1 MIEQQITLCSNGR
14 AVLSGYSGGLLLGY
28 AHNTGVYRLRVVCSG
43 EWDGT
48 TVVAFWHLPGPAG
61 PLTTLVADGAVE
73 VPALV
78 TAQGGSGTVTFE
90 GSDGTRTV
98 TSASVPYRVLSN
110 SGTTDHALPE
120 PGSPAWQQFL
130 QQVKRELRN
139 AASGLSDEERGLIL
153 ALFRHAVYDNGEML
167 PYYNALAAIWS
178 GSSLPDVPP
187 TPSQPDT
194 PDPPNNGLPTPLY
207 KLAAPKTFAP
217 ANKEF
222 IDTGLKLFET
232 VNDAMELTLLATFS
246 VAAGTYS
253 GSSPAALFDCFSEGD
268 NNDLR
273 GILGCTWANGN
284 FGVNVYRSSG
294 ASNTL
299 VDDTKL
305 QLAIQIKGG
314 KYRMTQNGTFGAW
327 NSISNYGTDKTV
339 SRSLLIGTSWGDGA
353 TKRFYFGGTVYDF
366 QIYGK
371 ALTDAQVKTLLAEG
385 SSLPD
390 VPPTPSQPET
400 PSTSVT
406 VPGETAVYELTTP
419 TDFKIAEGKYIDT
432 GVKLFE
438 DISAQPTWTIL
449 LDSTDFSRLKSLS
462 TSPVMFHCG
471 AKEADGFLSIM
482 AWQNGGVHFNLY
494 GVDTLLGWWGGS
506 TSAYLRMCLQIKG
519 NQYKLK
525 QNYDTTESSWTDI
538 PNYSKSI
545 DATLLL
551 GAYRN
556 DNGTIGRFWEGN
568 LNKFAVYNKLLTDEQ
583 IKTFMEAK

>member
-110 SGTTDHALPE
+110 SGTTDPTLPE
-120 PGSPAWQQFL
+120 PGTPAWQQFL
-130 QQVKRELRN
+130 QQVKQELRN

-167 PYYNALAAIWS
+167 PHYNALAALWS
-178 GSSLPDVPP
+178 
-187 TPSQPDT
+187 
-194 PDPPNNGLPTPLY
+194 
-207 KLAAPKTFAP
+207 
-217 ANKEF
+217 
-222 IDTGLKLFET
+222 
-232 VNDAMELTLLATFS
+232 
-246 VAAGTYS
+246 
-253 GSSPAALFDCFSEGD
+253 
-268 NNDLR
+268 
-273 GILGCTWANGN
+273 
-284 FGVNVYRSSG
+284 
-294 ASNTL
+294 
-299 VDDTKL
+299 
-305 QLAIQIKGG
+305 
-314 KYRMTQNGTFGAW
+314 
-327 NSISNYGTDKTV
+327 
-339 SRSLLIGTSWGDGA
+339 
-353 TKRFYFGGTVYDF
+353 
-366 QIYGK
+366 
-371 ALTDAQVKTLLAEG
+371 G

-400 PSTSVT
+400 PSTPAT

-432 GVKLFE
+432 GVKLFA

-449 LDSTDFSRLKSLS
+449 LDSTDFASLRGL
-462 TSPVMFHCG
+462 TSSAALFHCG
-471 AKEADGFLSIM
+471 TSDDNNLRVI
-482 AWQNGGVHFNLY
+482 AWSNGGVHFNLY
-494 GVDTLLGWWGGS
+494 GVDTQLGWWVGS
-506 TSAYLRMCLQIKG
+506 SSAYLRMCLQIRG
-519 NQYKLK
+519 NQYKLS
-525 QNYDTTESSWTDI
+525 YDTTEGSWTDI
-538 PNYSKSI
+538 PNYSANI

-551 GAYRN
+551 GAYRE

>member
-1 MIEQQITLCSNGR
+1 MKYQKQSWTDGQTTVYAANMQHIEQGIADAAEAINELEQHP
-14 AVLSGYSGGLLLGY
+14 GGSTVNLTIG
-28 AHNTGVYRLRVVCSG
+28 TVTSG
-43 EWDGT
+43 ETASASITNGKLNLVLPRGAVGPQGPEGPKGAAGAQGEQGPKGGT
-48 TVVAFWHLPGPAG
+48 GPAG
-61 PLTTLVADGAVE
+61 PG
-73 VPALV
+73 
-78 TAQGGSGTVTFE
+78 F
-90 GSDGTRTV
+90 
-98 TSASVPYRVLSN
+98 
-110 SGTTDHALPE
+110 TD
-120 PGSPAWQQFL
+120 
-130 QQVKRELRN
+130 
-139 AASGLSDEERGLIL
+139 AAKGYIL
-153 ALFRHAVYDNGEML
+153 ALFE
-167 PYYNALAAIWS
+167 NAAYKNDTMQATYAALKAEWGMGS
-178 GSSLPDVPP
+178 GTTV
-187 TPSQPDT
+187 TPSDT
-194 PDPPNNGLPTPLY
+194 LPTPIY
-207 KLAAPKTFAP
+207 KLAAQKTFVQSK
-217 ANKEF
+217 KEF
-222 IDTGLKLFET
+222 IDTGIKPFET

-246 VAAGTYS
+246 VAAGTYT
-253 GSSPAALFDCFSEGD
+253 GSSPAALFDCFNDSD
-268 NNDLR
+268 NDQR
-273 GILGCTWANGN
+273 GIMGCTWANGN
-284 FGVNVYRSSG
+284 FGVNVYKSAG

-339 SRSLLIGTSWGDGA
+339 SKSLIIGASWGDGTA
-353 TKRFYFGGTVYDF
+353 KRFYFGGTVYDF
-366 QIYGK
+366 QVYGK
-371 ALTDAQVKTLLAEG
+371 ALTDAQVKTLLAAG
-385 SSLPD
+385 LGDST
-390 VPPTPSQPET
+390 VTPSQPET
-400 PSTSVT
+400 PSTPVT
-406 VPGETAVYELTTP
+406 VPGETAVYELTKA

-449 LDSTDFSRLKSLS
+449 LDSTDFSRLKNLS

-494 GVDTLLGWWGGS
+494 GVDKLLGWFGGS
-506 TSAYLRMCLQIKG
+506 TSAYIRMCLQIKG

-525 QNYDTTESSWTDI
+525 LNYDTEEGSWTDI
-538 PNYSKSI
+538 PNYSKNI

>member
-48 TVVAFWHLPGPAG
+48 TVAAFWHLPGPSE
-61 PLTTLVADGAVE
+61 PLTTLVADGTVE

-98 TSASVPYRVLSN
+98 TSASVPYRVLTN
-110 SGTTDHALPE
+110 SGTTDPTLPE
-120 PGSPAWQQFL
+120 PGTPAWQQFL

-167 PYYNALAAIWS
+167 PHYNALAALWS

-194 PDPPNNGLPTPLY
+194 PSTP
-207 KLAAPKTFAP
+207 
-217 ANKEF
+217 
-222 IDTGLKLFET
+222 
-232 VNDAMELTLLATFS
+232 
-246 VAAGTYS
+246 
-253 GSSPAALFDCFSEGD
+253 
-268 NNDLR
+268 
-273 GILGCTWANGN
+273 
-284 FGVNVYRSSG
+284 
-294 ASNTL
+294 
-299 VDDTKL
+299 
-305 QLAIQIKGG
+305 
-314 KYRMTQNGTFGAW
+314 
-327 NSISNYGTDKTV
+327 
-339 SRSLLIGTSWGDGA
+339 
-353 TKRFYFGGTVYDF
+353 
-366 QIYGK
+366 
-371 ALTDAQVKTLLAEG
+371 
-385 SSLPD
+385 
-390 VPPTPSQPET
+390 
-400 PSTSVT
+400 VT

-432 GVKLFE
+432 GVKLFA

-449 LDSTDFSRLKSLS
+449 LESTDFSRLKNLS

-471 AKEADGFLSIM
+471 AKEADGFVSIM

-494 GVDTLLGWWGGS
+494 GMDKLLGWFGGS

-525 QNYDTTESSWTDI
+525 LEMKNDTADSSWTDI
-538 PNYSKSI
+538 PNYSKNI

-551 GAYRN
+551 GAYRD

-568 LNKFAVYNKLLTDEQ
+568 LNKFAVYSKLLTDEQ

>member
-28 AHNTGVYRLRVVCSG
+28 THNTGVYRLRVVCSG

-48 TVVAFWHLPGPAG
+48 TVVAFWHLPGPAE

-110 SGTTDHALPE
+110 SGTTDPTLPE
-120 PGSPAWQQFL
+120 PGTPAWQQFL

-167 PYYNALAAIWS
+167 PHYNALAALWS
-178 GSSLPDVPP
+178 GSSLPD
-187 TPSQPDT
+187 
-194 PDPPNNGLPTPLY
+194 
-207 KLAAPKTFAP
+207 
-217 ANKEF
+217 
-222 IDTGLKLFET
+222 I
-232 VNDAMELTLLATFS
+232 
-246 VAAGTYS
+246 
-253 GSSPAALFDCFSEGD
+253 
-268 NNDLR
+268 
-273 GILGCTWANGN
+273 
-284 FGVNVYRSSG
+284 
-294 ASNTL
+294 
-299 VDDTKL
+299 
-305 QLAIQIKGG
+305 
-314 KYRMTQNGTFGAW
+314 
-327 NSISNYGTDKTV
+327 
-339 SRSLLIGTSWGDGA
+339 
-353 TKRFYFGGTVYDF
+353 
-366 QIYGK
+366 
-371 ALTDAQVKTLLAEG
+371 
-385 SSLPD
+385 
-390 VPPTPSQPET
+390 PPTPSQPEK

-419 TDFKIAEGKYIDT
+419 TVFKTAEKKYIDT
-432 GVKLFE
+432 GVKLFK

-449 LDSTDFSRLKSLS
+449 LDSTDFASLKGLASSAAL
-462 TSPVMFHCG
+462 FHCG
-471 AKEADGFLSIM
+471 TSDDSNIRVI
-482 AWQNGGVHFNLY
+482 AWKNGGVYFNLY
-494 GVDTLLGWWGGS
+494 GVDTQLGWWVGS
-506 TSAYLRMCLQIKG
+506 SSAYLRMCLQIRG
-519 NQYKLK
+519 NQYKLS
-525 QNYDTTESSWTDI
+525 YDTTEGSWTNI
-538 PNYSKSI
+538 PNYSANI

-551 GAYRN
+551 GAYRE

>member
-48 TVVAFWHLPGPAG
+48 TVAAFWHLPGPSE

-98 TSASVPYRVLSN
+98 TSASVPYRVLNN
-110 SGTTDHALPE
+110 SGTTDPTLPE
-120 PGSPAWQQFL
+120 PGTPAWQQFL

-167 PYYNALAAIWS
+167 PHYNALAALWS
-178 GSSLPDVPP
+178 
-187 TPSQPDT
+187 
-194 PDPPNNGLPTPLY
+194 
-207 KLAAPKTFAP
+207 
-217 ANKEF
+217 
-222 IDTGLKLFET
+222 
-232 VNDAMELTLLATFS
+232 
-246 VAAGTYS
+246 
-253 GSSPAALFDCFSEGD
+253 
-268 NNDLR
+268 
-273 GILGCTWANGN
+273 
-284 FGVNVYRSSG
+284 
-294 ASNTL
+294 
-299 VDDTKL
+299 
-305 QLAIQIKGG
+305 
-314 KYRMTQNGTFGAW
+314 
-327 NSISNYGTDKTV
+327 
-339 SRSLLIGTSWGDGA
+339 
-353 TKRFYFGGTVYDF
+353 
-366 QIYGK
+366 
-371 ALTDAQVKTLLAEG
+371 G

-400 PSTSVT
+400 PSTPVT
-406 VPGETAVYELTTP
+406 VPGETAVYELTKA
-419 TDFKIAEGKYIDT
+419 TDFKIADEKYIDT

-449 LDSTDFSRLKSLS
+449 LESTDFSRLKNLS

-471 AKEADGFLSIM
+471 AKEADGFISIM

-494 GVDTLLGWWGGS
+494 GVDKLLGWFGGS

-525 QNYDTTESSWTDI
+525 LKMKNDTEEGSWTDI
-538 PNYSKSI
+538 PNYSKNI

-551 GAYRN
+551 GAYRD

-568 LNKFAVYNKLLTDEQ
+568 LNKFAVYSKLLTDEQ

>member
-14 AVLSGYSGGLLLGY
+14 AVLSGYSGELLLGY

-48 TVVAFWHLPGPAG
+48 TVVAFWHLPGPAE

-110 SGTTDHALPE
+110 SGTTDPTLPE
-120 PGSPAWQQFL
+120 PGTPAWQQFL
-130 QQVKRELRN
+130 QQVKQELRN
-139 AASGLSDEERGLIL
+139 AASGLSDEERGHIL

-167 PYYNALAAIWS
+167 PHYNALAALWS
-178 GSSLPDVPP
+178 
-187 TPSQPDT
+187 
-194 PDPPNNGLPTPLY
+194 
-207 KLAAPKTFAP
+207 
-217 ANKEF
+217 
-222 IDTGLKLFET
+222 
-232 VNDAMELTLLATFS
+232 
-246 VAAGTYS
+246 
-253 GSSPAALFDCFSEGD
+253 
-268 NNDLR
+268 
-273 GILGCTWANGN
+273 
-284 FGVNVYRSSG
+284 
-294 ASNTL
+294 
-299 VDDTKL
+299 
-305 QLAIQIKGG
+305 
-314 KYRMTQNGTFGAW
+314 
-327 NSISNYGTDKTV
+327 
-339 SRSLLIGTSWGDGA
+339 
-353 TKRFYFGGTVYDF
+353 
-366 QIYGK
+366 
-371 ALTDAQVKTLLAEG
+371 G

-400 PSTSVT
+400 PSTPAT

-419 TDFKIAEGKYIDT
+419 TVFKTAEKKYIDT

-449 LDSTDFSRLKSLS
+449 LDSTDFASLRGL
-462 TSPVMFHCG
+462 TSSAALFHCG
-471 AKEADGFLSIM
+471 TSDDSNLRVI
-482 AWQNGGVHFNLY
+482 AWSNGGVYFNLY
-494 GVDTLLGWWGGS
+494 GVDTQLGWWVGS
-506 TSAYLRMCLQIKG
+506 SSAYLRMCLQIRG
-519 NQYKLK
+519 NQYKLS
-525 QNYDTTESSWTDI
+525 YDTTEGSWTDI
-538 PNYSKSI
+538 PNYSANI

-551 GAYRN
+551 GAYRE

>member
-48 TVVAFWHLPGPAG
+48 TVVAFWHLPGPAE

-98 TSASVPYRVLSN
+98 TSASVPYRVLIN
-110 SGTTDHALPE
+110 SGTTDPTLPE
-120 PGSPAWQQFL
+120 PGTPAWQQFL

-167 PYYNALAAIWS
+167 PHYNALAALWS
-178 GSSLPDVPP
+178 
-187 TPSQPDT
+187 
-194 PDPPNNGLPTPLY
+194 
-207 KLAAPKTFAP
+207 
-217 ANKEF
+217 
-222 IDTGLKLFET
+222 
-232 VNDAMELTLLATFS
+232 
-246 VAAGTYS
+246 
-253 GSSPAALFDCFSEGD
+253 
-268 NNDLR
+268 
-273 GILGCTWANGN
+273 
-284 FGVNVYRSSG
+284 
-294 ASNTL
+294 
-299 VDDTKL
+299 
-305 QLAIQIKGG
+305 
-314 KYRMTQNGTFGAW
+314 
-327 NSISNYGTDKTV
+327 
-339 SRSLLIGTSWGDGA
+339 
-353 TKRFYFGGTVYDF
+353 
-366 QIYGK
+366 
-371 ALTDAQVKTLLAEG
+371 G

-400 PSTSVT
+400 PSTPVT

-419 TDFKIAEGKYIDT
+419 TVFKTAEKKYIDT
-432 GVKLFE
+432 GVKLFA

-449 LDSTDFSRLKSLS
+449 LDSTDFASLKGLASSAAL
-462 TSPVMFHCG
+462 FHCG
-471 AKEADGFLSIM
+471 TSDDSNLRVI
-482 AWQNGGVHFNLY
+482 AWSNGGVYFNLY
-494 GVDTLLGWWGGS
+494 GVDTQLGWWVGS
-506 TSAYLRMCLQIKG
+506 SSAYLRMCLQIKG
-519 NQYKLK
+519 NQYKLS
-525 QNYDTTESSWTDI
+525 YDTTEGSWTNI
-538 PNYSKSI
+538 PNYSANI
-545 DATLLL
+545 NATLLL
-551 GAYRN
+551 GAYRE

>member
-48 TVVAFWHLPGPAG
+48 TVVAFWHLPGPAE

-78 TAQGGSGTVTFE
+78 TAQCGSGTVTFE

-110 SGTTDHALPE
+110 SGTTDPTLPE
-120 PGSPAWQQFL
+120 PGTPAWQQFL
-130 QQVKRELRN
+130 QQVKQELRN

-167 PYYNALAAIWS
+167 PHYNALAALWS
-178 GSSLPDVPP
+178 
-187 TPSQPDT
+187 
-194 PDPPNNGLPTPLY
+194 
-207 KLAAPKTFAP
+207 
-217 ANKEF
+217 
-222 IDTGLKLFET
+222 
-232 VNDAMELTLLATFS
+232 
-246 VAAGTYS
+246 
-253 GSSPAALFDCFSEGD
+253 
-268 NNDLR
+268 
-273 GILGCTWANGN
+273 
-284 FGVNVYRSSG
+284 
-294 ASNTL
+294 
-299 VDDTKL
+299 
-305 QLAIQIKGG
+305 
-314 KYRMTQNGTFGAW
+314 
-327 NSISNYGTDKTV
+327 
-339 SRSLLIGTSWGDGA
+339 
-353 TKRFYFGGTVYDF
+353 
-366 QIYGK
+366 
-371 ALTDAQVKTLLAEG
+371 G

-400 PSTSVT
+400 PSTPAT

-419 TDFKIAEGKYIDT
+419 TVFKTAEKKYIDT
-432 GVKLFE
+432 GVKLFA

-449 LDSTDFSRLKSLS
+449 LDSTDFASLRGL
-462 TSPVMFHCG
+462 TSSAALFHCG
-471 AKEADGFLSIM
+471 TSDDSNLRVI
-482 AWQNGGVHFNLY
+482 AWSNGGVYFNLY
-494 GVDTLLGWWGGS
+494 GVDTQLGWWVGS
-506 TSAYLRMCLQIKG
+506 SSAYLRMCLQIRG
-519 NQYKLK
+519 NQYKLS
-525 QNYDTTESSWTDI
+525 YDTTEGSWTDI
-538 PNYSKSI
+538 PNYSANI

-551 GAYRN
+551 GAYRE

>member
-48 TVVAFWHLPGPAG
+48 TVLAFWHLPGPTE
-61 PLTTLVADGAVE
+61 PLITLVADGAVE

-110 SGTTDHALPE
+110 SGTTDPTLPE
-120 PGSPAWQQFL
+120 PGTPAWQQFL
-130 QQVKRELRN
+130 QQVKRELRT
-139 AASGLSDEERGLIL
+139 ASSGLSDEERGLIL
-153 ALFRHAVYDNGEML
+153 ALFRHAVYDNSEML
-167 PYYNALAAIWS
+167 PHYNALAAIWS

-187 TPSQPDT
+187 TPSQP
-194 PDPPNNGLPTPLY
+194 
-207 KLAAPKTFAP
+207 
-217 ANKEF
+217 
-222 IDTGLKLFET
+222 
-232 VNDAMELTLLATFS
+232 
-246 VAAGTYS
+246 
-253 GSSPAALFDCFSEGD
+253 
-268 NNDLR
+268 
-273 GILGCTWANGN
+273 
-284 FGVNVYRSSG
+284 
-294 ASNTL
+294 
-299 VDDTKL
+299 
-305 QLAIQIKGG
+305 
-314 KYRMTQNGTFGAW
+314 
-327 NSISNYGTDKTV
+327 
-339 SRSLLIGTSWGDGA
+339 
-353 TKRFYFGGTVYDF
+353 
-366 QIYGK
+366 
-371 ALTDAQVKTLLAEG
+371 
-385 SSLPD
+385 
-390 VPPTPSQPET
+390 ET
-400 PSTSVT
+400 PSTPVT
-406 VPGETAVYELTTP
+406 VPGETAVYELTKA

-449 LDSTDFSRLKSLS
+449 LESTDFSRLKNLS

-494 GVDTLLGWWGGS
+494 SVDTLLGWWGGS

-538 PNYSKSI
+538 PNYSKNI

-556 DNGTIGRFWEGN
+556 DDGTIGRFWEGN

>member
-14 AVLSGYSGGLLLGY
+14 AVLSGYSGELLLGY

-48 TVVAFWHLPGPAG
+48 TVVAFWHLPGPAE

-110 SGTTDHALPE
+110 SGTTDPTLPE
-120 PGSPAWQQFL
+120 PGTPAWQQFL
-130 QQVKRELRN
+130 QQVKQELRN

-167 PYYNALAAIWS
+167 PHYNALAALWS
-178 GSSLPDVPP
+178 
-187 TPSQPDT
+187 
-194 PDPPNNGLPTPLY
+194 
-207 KLAAPKTFAP
+207 
-217 ANKEF
+217 
-222 IDTGLKLFET
+222 
-232 VNDAMELTLLATFS
+232 
-246 VAAGTYS
+246 
-253 GSSPAALFDCFSEGD
+253 
-268 NNDLR
+268 
-273 GILGCTWANGN
+273 
-284 FGVNVYRSSG
+284 
-294 ASNTL
+294 
-299 VDDTKL
+299 
-305 QLAIQIKGG
+305 
-314 KYRMTQNGTFGAW
+314 
-327 NSISNYGTDKTV
+327 
-339 SRSLLIGTSWGDGA
+339 
-353 TKRFYFGGTVYDF
+353 
-366 QIYGK
+366 
-371 ALTDAQVKTLLAEG
+371 G

-400 PSTSVT
+400 PSTPAT

-419 TDFKIAEGKYIDT
+419 TVFKTAEKKYIDT
-432 GVKLFE
+432 GVKLFA

-449 LDSTDFSRLKSLS
+449 LDSTDFASLRGL
-462 TSPVMFHCG
+462 TSSAALFHCG
-471 AKEADGFLSIM
+471 TSDDSNLRVI
-482 AWQNGGVHFNLY
+482 AWSNGGVYFNLY
-494 GVDTLLGWWGGS
+494 GVDTQLGWWVGS
-506 TSAYLRMCLQIKG
+506 SSAYLRMCLQIRG
-519 NQYKLK
+519 NQYKLS
-525 QNYDTTESSWTDI
+525 YDTTEGSWTDI
-538 PNYSKSI
+538 PNYSANI

-551 GAYRN
+551 GAYRE

>member
-61 PLTTLVADGAVE
+61 PLTTPVADGAVE

-98 TSASVPYRVLSN
+98 TSASVPYRVLRN
-110 SGTTDHALPE
+110 SGTTDPTLPE
-120 PGSPAWQQFL
+120 PGTPAWQQFL
-130 QQVKRELRN
+130 QQVKQELRN

-167 PYYNALAAIWS
+167 PHYNALAALWS
-178 GSSLPDVPP
+178 
-187 TPSQPDT
+187 
-194 PDPPNNGLPTPLY
+194 
-207 KLAAPKTFAP
+207 
-217 ANKEF
+217 
-222 IDTGLKLFET
+222 
-232 VNDAMELTLLATFS
+232 
-246 VAAGTYS
+246 
-253 GSSPAALFDCFSEGD
+253 
-268 NNDLR
+268 
-273 GILGCTWANGN
+273 
-284 FGVNVYRSSG
+284 
-294 ASNTL
+294 
-299 VDDTKL
+299 
-305 QLAIQIKGG
+305 
-314 KYRMTQNGTFGAW
+314 
-327 NSISNYGTDKTV
+327 
-339 SRSLLIGTSWGDGA
+339 
-353 TKRFYFGGTVYDF
+353 
-366 QIYGK
+366 
-371 ALTDAQVKTLLAEG
+371 G

-400 PSTSVT
+400 PSTPAT

-419 TDFKIAEGKYIDT
+419 TVFKTAEKKYIDT
-432 GVKLFE
+432 GVKLFA

-449 LDSTDFSRLKSLS
+449 LDSTDFASLRGL
-462 TSPVMFHCG
+462 TSSAALFHCG
-471 AKEADGFLSIM
+471 TSDDSNLRVI
-482 AWQNGGVHFNLY
+482 AWSNGGVYFNLY
-494 GVDTLLGWWGGS
+494 GVDTQLGWWVGS
-506 TSAYLRMCLQIKG
+506 SSAYLRMCLQIRG
-519 NQYKLK
+519 NQYKLS
-525 QNYDTTESSWTDI
+525 YDTTEGSWTDI
-538 PNYSKSI
+538 PNYSANI

-551 GAYRN
+551 GAYRE

>member
-61 PLTTLVADGAVE
+61 PLTTLVADGTVE

-110 SGTTDHALPE
+110 SGTTDPTLPE
-120 PGSPAWQQFL
+120 PGTPAWQQFL

-167 PYYNALAAIWS
+167 PHYNALAALWS

-187 TPSQPDT
+187 TPSQPD
-194 PDPPNNGLPTPLY
+194 
-207 KLAAPKTFAP
+207 
-217 ANKEF
+217 
-222 IDTGLKLFET
+222 
-232 VNDAMELTLLATFS
+232 
-246 VAAGTYS
+246 
-253 GSSPAALFDCFSEGD
+253 
-268 NNDLR
+268 
-273 GILGCTWANGN
+273 
-284 FGVNVYRSSG
+284 
-294 ASNTL
+294 
-299 VDDTKL
+299 
-305 QLAIQIKGG
+305 
-314 KYRMTQNGTFGAW
+314 
-327 NSISNYGTDKTV
+327 
-339 SRSLLIGTSWGDGA
+339 
-353 TKRFYFGGTVYDF
+353 
-366 QIYGK
+366 
-371 ALTDAQVKTLLAEG
+371 
-385 SSLPD
+385 
-390 VPPTPSQPET
+390 T

-449 LDSTDFSRLKSLS
+449 LESTDFSRLKNLS

-471 AKEADGFLSIM
+471 AKEADGFVSIM

-494 GVDTLLGWWGGS
+494 GVDKLLGWFGGS

-525 QNYDTTESSWTDI
+525 LEMKNDTEEGSWTDI
-538 PNYSKSI
+538 PNYSKNI

-551 GAYRN
+551 GAYRD

-583 IKTFMEAK
+583 IKTFMEVK

>member
-48 TVVAFWHLPGPAG
+48 TVVAFWHLPGPAE

-110 SGTTDHALPE
+110 SGTTDPTLPE
-120 PGSPAWQQFL
+120 PGTPAWQQFL

-139 AASGLSDEERGLIL
+139 AAAGLSDEERGLIL

-167 PYYNALAAIWS
+167 PHYNALAALWS

-187 TPSQPDT
+187 
-194 PDPPNNGLPTPLY
+194 
-207 KLAAPKTFAP
+207 A
-217 ANKEF
+217 
-222 IDTGLKLFET
+222 
-232 VNDAMELTLLATFS
+232 
-246 VAAGTYS
+246 
-253 GSSPAALFDCFSEGD
+253 
-268 NNDLR
+268 
-273 GILGCTWANGN
+273 
-284 FGVNVYRSSG
+284 
-294 ASNTL
+294 
-299 VDDTKL
+299 
-305 QLAIQIKGG
+305 
-314 KYRMTQNGTFGAW
+314 
-327 NSISNYGTDKTV
+327 
-339 SRSLLIGTSWGDGA
+339 
-353 TKRFYFGGTVYDF
+353 
-366 QIYGK
+366 
-371 ALTDAQVKTLLAEG
+371 
-385 SSLPD
+385 
-390 VPPTPSQPET
+390 PSQPEK
-400 PSTSVT
+400 PSAPVT

-419 TDFKIAEGKYIDT
+419 TVFKTAEKKYIDT
-432 GVKLFE
+432 GVKLFA

-449 LDSTDFSRLKSLS
+449 LDSTDFASLKGL
-462 TSPVMFHCG
+462 TSSAALISCG
-471 AKEADGFLSIM
+471 TDDDRNLRVI
-482 AWQNGGVHFNLY
+482 AWSNGGVYFNLY
-494 GVDTLLGWWGGS
+494 GVDTQLGWWVGS
-506 TSAYLRMCLQIKG
+506 SSAYLRMCLQIRGK
-519 NQYKLK
+519 QYKLS
-525 QNYDTTESSWTDI
+525 YDATEGSWTDI
-538 PNYSKSI
+538 PNYRTNI

-551 GAYRN
+551 GAYRE

>member
-110 SGTTDHALPE
+110 SGTTDPTLPE
-120 PGSPAWQQFL
+120 PGTPAWQQFL

-167 PYYNALAAIWS
+167 PHYNALAALWS

-187 TPSQPDT
+187 TPSQPEK
-194 PDPPNNGLPTPLY
+194 PS
-207 KLAAPKTFAP
+207 AP
-217 ANKEF
+217 
-222 IDTGLKLFET
+222 
-232 VNDAMELTLLATFS
+232 
-246 VAAGTYS
+246 
-253 GSSPAALFDCFSEGD
+253 
-268 NNDLR
+268 
-273 GILGCTWANGN
+273 
-284 FGVNVYRSSG
+284 
-294 ASNTL
+294 
-299 VDDTKL
+299 
-305 QLAIQIKGG
+305 
-314 KYRMTQNGTFGAW
+314 
-327 NSISNYGTDKTV
+327 
-339 SRSLLIGTSWGDGA
+339 
-353 TKRFYFGGTVYDF
+353 
-366 QIYGK
+366 
-371 ALTDAQVKTLLAEG
+371 
-385 SSLPD
+385 
-390 VPPTPSQPET
+390 
-400 PSTSVT
+400 VT
-406 VPGETAVYELTTP
+406 VPGETAVYELTAP
-419 TDFKIAEGKYIDT
+419 TVFKTAEKKYIDT
-432 GVKLFE
+432 GVKLFK
-438 DISAQPTWTIL
+438 DISAKPTWTIL
-449 LDSTDFSRLKSLS
+449 LDSTDFASLKGLASSAAL
-462 TSPVMFHCG
+462 FHCG
-471 AKEADGFLSIM
+471 TSDDSNLRVI
-482 AWQNGGVHFNLY
+482 AWSNGGVYFNLY
-494 GVDTLLGWWGGS
+494 GVDTNLGWWVGS
-506 TSAYLRMCLQIKG
+506 SSSYLRMCLQIRG
-519 NQYKLK
+519 NQYKLS
-525 QNYDTTESSWTDI
+525 YDSTEGSWTNI
-538 PNYSKSI
+538 PNYSANI

-551 GAYRN
+551 GAYRE

>member
-110 SGTTDHALPE
+110 SGTTDPTLPE
-120 PGSPAWQQFL
+120 PDTPAWQQFL
-130 QQVKRELRN
+130 QQVKQELRN

-167 PYYNALAAIWS
+167 PHYNALAALWS
-178 GSSLPDVPP
+178 
-187 TPSQPDT
+187 
-194 PDPPNNGLPTPLY
+194 
-207 KLAAPKTFAP
+207 
-217 ANKEF
+217 
-222 IDTGLKLFET
+222 
-232 VNDAMELTLLATFS
+232 
-246 VAAGTYS
+246 
-253 GSSPAALFDCFSEGD
+253 
-268 NNDLR
+268 
-273 GILGCTWANGN
+273 
-284 FGVNVYRSSG
+284 
-294 ASNTL
+294 
-299 VDDTKL
+299 
-305 QLAIQIKGG
+305 
-314 KYRMTQNGTFGAW
+314 
-327 NSISNYGTDKTV
+327 
-339 SRSLLIGTSWGDGA
+339 
-353 TKRFYFGGTVYDF
+353 
-366 QIYGK
+366 
-371 ALTDAQVKTLLAEG
+371 G

-400 PSTSVT
+400 PSTPAT

-419 TDFKIAEGKYIDT
+419 TVFKTAEKKYIDT
-432 GVKLFE
+432 GVKLFA

-449 LDSTDFSRLKSLS
+449 LDSTDFASLRGL
-462 TSPVMFHCG
+462 TSSAALFHCG
-471 AKEADGFLSIM
+471 TSDDSNLRVI
-482 AWQNGGVHFNLY
+482 AWSNGGVYFNLY
-494 GVDTLLGWWGGS
+494 GVDTQLGWWVGS
-506 TSAYLRMCLQIKG
+506 SSAYLRMCLQIRG
-519 NQYKLK
+519 NQYKLS
-525 QNYDTTESSWTDI
+525 YDTTEGSWTDI
-538 PNYSKSI
+538 PNYSANI

-551 GAYRN
+551 GAYRE

-583 IKTFMEAK
+583 IETFMEAN

>member
-48 TVVAFWHLPGPAG
+48 TVAAFWHLPGPAE

-98 TSASVPYRVLSN
+98 TSASVPYRVLRN
-110 SGTTDHALPE
+110 SGTTDPTLPE
-120 PGSPAWQQFL
+120 PGTPAWQQFL

-167 PYYNALAAIWS
+167 PHYNALAALWS
-178 GSSLPDVPP
+178 
-187 TPSQPDT
+187 
-194 PDPPNNGLPTPLY
+194 
-207 KLAAPKTFAP
+207 
-217 ANKEF
+217 
-222 IDTGLKLFET
+222 
-232 VNDAMELTLLATFS
+232 
-246 VAAGTYS
+246 
-253 GSSPAALFDCFSEGD
+253 
-268 NNDLR
+268 
-273 GILGCTWANGN
+273 
-284 FGVNVYRSSG
+284 
-294 ASNTL
+294 
-299 VDDTKL
+299 
-305 QLAIQIKGG
+305 
-314 KYRMTQNGTFGAW
+314 
-327 NSISNYGTDKTV
+327 
-339 SRSLLIGTSWGDGA
+339 
-353 TKRFYFGGTVYDF
+353 
-366 QIYGK
+366 
-371 ALTDAQVKTLLAEG
+371 G

-400 PSTSVT
+400 PSTPVT
-406 VPGETAVYELTTP
+406 VPGETAVYELTKA

-449 LDSTDFSRLKSLS
+449 LESTDFSRLKNLS

-471 AKEADGFLSIM
+471 AKEADGFISIM

-494 GVDTLLGWWGGS
+494 GVDKLLGWFGGS
-506 TSAYLRMCLQIKG
+506 TSAHLRMCLQIKG

-525 QNYDTTESSWTDI
+525 LNYDTEEGSWTDI
-538 PNYSKSI
+538 PNYSKNI

-551 GAYRN
+551 GAYRD

-568 LNKFAVYNKLLTDEQ
+568 LNKFAVYSKLLTDEQ